1 MKLLGKVAVVTG
13 AGSGFGEGIARL
25 FAREGA
31 RVALLDIREDAARR
45 VADEIGTGAIA
56 IGADVSSGP
65 QVAAAVA
72 RVADIFGAPDIL
84 VNNAAIT
91 HRNMPLLDV
100 DEATFDRLLQVNVKS
115 IYLMTH
121 AVVPLMQRNGGGVIV
136 NIGSTAGLRPRP
148 GLTWYNGTKGFVN
161 VVSKSLALDLAPM
174 NIRVNGICPVMG
186 ETGLLEQFMGMP
198 DTPENRARFIATI
211 PLGRLSRPEDIARAT
226 LYLASE
232 DSAFITGVLLPV
244 DGGRSV

>member
-136 NIGSTAGLRPRP
+136 NIG
-148 GLTWYNGTKGFVN
+148 TKGFVN